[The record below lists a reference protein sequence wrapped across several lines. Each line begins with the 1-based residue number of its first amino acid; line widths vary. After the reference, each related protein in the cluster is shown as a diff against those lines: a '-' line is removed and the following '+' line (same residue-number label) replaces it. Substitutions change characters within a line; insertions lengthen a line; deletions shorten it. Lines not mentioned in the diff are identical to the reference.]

1 MSDSA
6 AKHRAKQTVRNLILS
21 LLVSLGLMVA
31 LVLGVPRDDSNRVN
45 PVDYAQIAQEA
56 EATVNKTVLAPTVP
70 ADWYSNGARLENE
83 LDVQSWY
90 IGFVTPDN
98 QFIGMNQA
106 FESNPSW
113 LALTLQGNW
122 QDGEVVLDGKTW
134 QIWPTLTPSNP
145 PGTKEYAMVH
155 EHEGSA
161 VVIFGTAKKEDFI
174 LLATE
179 ISKQMDH

>member
-21 LLVSLGLMVA
+21 MLVSFGIVMVMVLGL
-31 LVLGVPRDDSNRVN
+31 PRDDSSRIT
-45 PVDYAQIAQEA
+45 PVDYLQVAQEA
-56 EATVNKTVLAPTVP
+56 EASVKRQILAPAIP
-70 ADWYSNGARLENE
+70 SDWWSNGARLENE

-90 IGFVTPDN
+90 LGFVTPDN

-122 QDGEVVLDGKTW
+122 QDGELLVGDKTW
-134 QIWPTLTPSNP
+134 QIWPTLNPKNP

-155 EHEGSA
+155 EFNGSA
-161 VVIFGTAKKEDFI
+161 VVLFGTAKKEDF
-174 LLATE
+174 LKLAGE
-179 ISKQMDH
+179 ISEQLD

>member
-45 PVDYAQIAQEA
+45 PVDYIKIAQEA
-56 EATVNKTVLAPTVP
+56 QASANQTILAPAVP
-70 ADWYSNGARLENE
+70 EDWYSNGARLENE
-83 LDVQSWY
+83 LEVASWY
-90 IGFVTPDN
+90 VGFVTPDN
-98 QFIGMNQA
+98 QFIGMSQA

-122 QDGEVVLDGKTW
+122 QDGEIVLGGKTW

-155 EHEGSA
+155 EFGSSA
-161 VVIFGTAKKEDFI
+161 VVIFGTATKEDFI
-174 LLATE
+174 RLATE
-179 ISKQMDH
+179 ISKQIDR

>member
-6 AKHRAKQTVRNLILS
+6 AKHRAKQTVRNLMFS
-21 LLVSLGLMVA
+21 LLVSVGLVSAMVLGL
-31 LVLGVPRDDSNRVN
+31 PRDDSNRLN
-45 PVDYAQIAQEA
+45 PVAYLQIAEEA
-56 EATVNKTVLAPTVP
+56 KASVNKEILAPAIP
-70 ADWYSNGARLENE
+70 ADWWSNGARLENE

-90 IGFVTPDN
+90 LGFVTPDN
-98 QFIGMNQA
+98 QFIGMSQA

-122 QDGEVVLDGKTW
+122 QDGEVSVEGKTW

-155 EHEGSA
+155 EFGGSA
-161 VVIFGTAKKEDFI
+161 VVIYGTAKKEDF
-174 LLATE
+174 LQLAAE
-179 ISKQMDH
+179 ISKQLD